1 MAAPPSNFATKREI
15 TDHVDSNA
23 PMLLGLAISLVGL
36 SAIIVALRCWVRHFW
51 LHAFSIDDVIMIG
64 ALGMAISTMACFIR
78 MVQHGAGRW
87 MKDIPDEWKEGLR
100 YWSYIIGP
108 LLTTGICLVKIFLA
122 FFLRRFVQKVWQKRF
137 LLGMVVFTSV
147 FMIYSICTYT
157 FACIPLEA
165 AWNQKITD
173 ANCKMRNQLMDI
185 GTANS
190 VVNILTD
197 LAMVALPVLV
207 VVDLQVNRKTKISL
221 VLILSLGLF
230 ACAASVIRAV
240 YAYSM
245 TDPDYSR
252 RYDFLVW
259 FKYVIDKP
267 RLNRGHT
274 DRPDRRSVELHAGI
288 LAASLPTLRPLFSKI
303 LKSST
308 TYGRNTKQRGYGTYA
323 IGTARGQGNQVELSD
338 MRHPYYR
345 AGESSFQAP
354 KPGAHSSNN
363 FTQITT
369 NRGGF
374 GDDSSEEFILRPPA
388 GITKRTGIVIS

>member
-1 MAAPPSNFATKREI
+1 MAALPSNLVTRREI
-15 TDHVDSNA
+15 ADHVDSNA

-36 SAIIVALRCWVRHFW
+36 STIIVALRCWVRHFW

-64 ALGMAISTMACFIR
+64 ALVR
-78 MVQHGAGRW
+78 
-87 MKDIPDEWKEGLR
+87 
-100 YWSYIIGP
+100 
-108 LLTTGICLVKIFLA
+108 LVKGGYFSSTHPLWDGDIDHGLLHPHDPTRSRPLDEGHTRPVEGRTAILVLHHRPAVDHGDLSGQDFLA

-165 AWNQKITD
+165 AWNQRITA
-173 ANCKMRNQLMDI
+173 ANCKMRSKLMDI

-197 LAMVALPVLV
+197 LAMVVLPVLV
-207 VVDLQVNRKTKISL
+207 VIDLQVNRKTKISL

-252 RYDFLVW
+252 RYDFLIW
-259 FKYVIDKP
+259 FK
-267 RLNRGHT
+267 
-274 DRPDRRSVELHAGI
+274 PDRRSVELHAGI

-308 TYGRNTKQRGYGTYA
+308 TYGNTKQRGYGTYA
-323 IGTARGQGNQVELSD
+323 IGTAGGQGNQVELSD
-338 MRHPYYR
+338 MRHPYYK
-345 AGESSFQAP
+345 AGESFFQAP
-354 KPGAHSSNN
+354 KPGAHTSNY

-388 GITKRTGIVIS
+388 AGITKRTEIVIS